1 MERSREVRVYD
12 EKLNYMNIEKSEA
25 LSRRLPDWAVKQNP
39 MNSKMSVINPMAVID
54 RFNEVFGVGAWNF
67 HTEFISMHDAKMGA
81 KDAFHATSKST
92 VIVQSEGIHLEQFG
106 GSTNMDRGDALKGS
120 ATDALTK
127 IASYLGVGST
137 IYKNLG
143 NVDAPKPPITLA
155 EACDRLRESTTVEQ
169 LETVYKSLPTA
180 LRSNGSIVAVAT
192 KVKENILEAITT

>member
-1 MERSREVRVYD
+1 MTT
-12 EKLNYMNIEKSEA
+12 EKSEA
-25 LSRRLPDWAVKQNP
+25 LSRKLPDWAVKPNP

-81 KDAFHATSKST
+81 KDAFHATSKSVVT
-92 VIVQSEGIHLEQFG
+92 VPSEGIHLEQFG

-143 NVDAPKPPITLA
+143 NVDAPKPPMTID
-155 EACDRLRESTTVEQ
+155 EACAKLAESTTVEQ
-169 LETVYKSLPTA
+169 LETVYKSLPA
-180 LRSNGSIVAVAT
+180 S
-192 KVKENILEAITT
+192 VKTESVIAKAKEVKANILETITE